1 MLRSRFKKGMDPLA
15 LEFSSSMDQDR
26 YIFYYDIL
34 VDLAHV
40 LGLLKCGH
48 ISEEDAREIIRALLE
63 IRERG
68 YEAIAKEYEDVH
80 EAIEAEVTKITQA
93 GKKMHTARSRNDEVA
108 TCLRMFARDRLLS
121 IASAILDLRRVLIRR
136 AKENIDVLMPGFTHL
151 QYAQPTRLSHHLLAY
166 HDMLKRDF
174 DRAIEAFNRVNLS
187 PLGSCAFAGT
197 SFKLDRNYT
206 AELLGFDGVVENS
219 CDAVASRDFLIESIF
234 VATQL
239 MLTLSRMAEEIVL
252 WCSEFDFIDLPEEF
266 ASTSSIMPQKKNPDI
281 AELIR
286 AKSGRLIG
294 ALTGAMSIYKAMPL
308 TYNRDF
314 QEMNEMLFKSLEIAD
329 LSTVLMAKMFEGI
342 TFKKDVMIEKVLKN
356 FTIASE
362 IADRLTKAGIPF
374 RDAHRIV
381 GKAVSEGDLGRVV
394 DIAKEMGYD
403 VEVDLNVSV
412 EEVVEGRKN
421 LGGTS
426 KSEVLRMIEDRIE
439 QLERDCELLNGKI
452 EAVTL
457 RLEKLY
463 EEVEKI
469 LNRNR

>member
-1 MLRSRFKKGMDPLA
+1 MDPLA

-48 ISEEDAREIIRALLE
+48 INKEDAKEIIKALLE
-63 IRERG
+63 IRDKG
-68 YEAIAKEYEDVH
+68 YDAIAGNYEDVH
-80 EAIEAEVTKITQA
+80 EAIEAEVTKLTQA

-108 TCLRMFARDRLLS
+108 TCLRLFARDRLLS
-121 IASAILDLRRVLIRR
+121 IASAILDSRRILLKR
-136 AKENIDVLMPGFTHL
+136 AEECIEVIMPGFTHL
-151 QYAQPTRLSHHLLAY
+151 QYAQPTRLSHYLLAY

-174 DRAIEAFNRVNLS
+174 DRVLETFRRVNLS
-187 PLGSCAFAGT
+187 PLGACAFAGT
-197 SFKLDRNYT
+197 SFKLDRKYT

-219 CDAVASRDFLIESIF
+219 CDAVASRDFLIESVF

-252 WCSEFDFIDLPEEF
+252 WSSEFEFVDLPEEY

-286 AKSGRLIG
+286 AKAGRLIG
-294 ALTGAMSIYKAMPL
+294 NLAGVMSIYKAMPL

-314 QEMNEMLFKSLEIAD
+314 QEMNDLLFKSLEIAD
-329 LSTVLMAKMFEGI
+329 LSTILMAGMFEKVV
-342 TFKKDVMIEKVLKN
+342 FKTDVMLEKVLKG
-356 FTIASE
+356 FTVASE
-362 IADRLTKAGIPF
+362 IADRLTKAGVPF

-381 GKAVSEGDLGRVV
+381 GRAVAEGDLDKVL

-403 VEVDLNVSV
+403 VKIDLSVSV
-412 EEVVEGRKN
+412 EDVVESRKN
-421 LGGTS
+421 IGGTS
-426 KSEVLRMIEDRIE
+426 KSEVLRMIEDRLAVLEKDYDMLSGIIDSIVLKLERLYGEVE
-439 QLERDCELLNGKI
+439 QLLK
-452 EAVTL
+452 
-457 RLEKLY
+457 
-463 EEVEKI
+463 
-469 LNRNR
+469 

>member
-1 MLRSRFKKGMDPLA
+1 MLRSRFKKQMDTLA

-48 ISEEDAREIIRALLE
+48 ISKDDAKAIIKALLE
-63 IRERG
+63 IRDKG
-68 YEAIAKEYEDVH
+68 YDAIPKNYEDVH
-80 EAIEAEVTKITQA
+80 EAIEAEVTKLTQA

-108 TCLRMFARDRLLS
+108 TCLRLFARNKLLS
-121 IASAILDLRRVLIRR
+121 IASAILDLRKILLKR
-136 AKENIDVLMPGFTHL
+136 AEECIDVIMPGFTHL

-174 DRAIEAFNRVNLS
+174 DRVLETFRRVNLS
-187 PLGSCAFAGT
+187 PLGACAFAGT

-219 CDAVASRDFLIESIF
+219 CDAVASRDFLIESVF

-239 MLTLSRMAEEIVL
+239 MLDLSRMAEEIVL
-252 WCSEFDFIDLPEEF
+252 WSSEFEFIDLPEEY

-286 AKSGRLIG
+286 AKAGRLIG
-294 ALTGAMSIYKAMPL
+294 ALTGVMSIYKAMPL

-314 QEMNEMLFKSLEIAD
+314 QEMNDLLFKSLEIAD
-329 LSTVLMAKMFEGI
+329 LSTILMAGMFEKI
-342 TFKKDVMIEKVLKN
+342 VFKTDVMLEKVLKG
-356 FTIASE
+356 FTVASE
-362 IADRLTKAGIPF
+362 IADRLTKAGVPF

-381 GKAVSEGDLGRVV
+381 GRAVAEGDLSKVL

-403 VEVDLNVSV
+403 VKIDLNVSV
-412 EEVVEGRKN
+412 EDVVESRKN
-421 LGGTS
+421 IGGTS
-426 KSEVLRMIEDRIE
+426 KSEVLRMIEDRLAV
-439 QLERDCELLNGKI
+439 LERDYDMLSGIIDSIVLK
-452 EAVTL
+452 
-457 RLEKLY
+457 LEKLY
-463 EEVEKI
+463 GEVEQLLK
-469 LNRNR
+469 